1 MGLLVDVYRRAGGGD
16 CTNGGISSRYDS
28 LCVVN
33 VDGPFEPS
41 ERACAVML
49 CKGAYGSKN
58 IKPAKLVDGV
68 WVVDTDKAYMAGGN
82 FADACDSRF
91 SAAVGFYGAVSIHDR
106 TE

>member
-1 MGLLVDVYRRAGGGD
+1 MGLIVSVYRSAGGD
-16 CTNGGISSRYDS
+16 CTNGGISSRYNY

-49 CKGAYGSKN
+49 CKGAYGTKN

-68 WVVDTDKAYMAGGN
+68 WVVDADKAYMAGGN
-82 FADACDSRF
+82 FAADSDSRF
-91 SAAVGFYGAVSIHDR
+91 TAAVGFYGAVSIHDR